1 MKKWIQKY
9 KDLKY
14 RYKLTIMM
22 ILCSLI
28 PVCVISGYTQ
38 IRTVQIMREKEQIGL
53 EQVLEQSVNSIDNR
67 IQIYTNLINY
77 LTYSSDL
84 REIME
89 KECSSDYEA
98 YLAYT
103 EIADPMFTMPQLYH
117 EEIRSITLYAENI
130 QVEHGNTLAPLSV
143 AQNQTWYSKINEKG
157 TVQWLV
163 KQGNK
168 KEILAVRKFYRQDS
182 IQAMLVL
189 TLDYNRVL
197 EPFADL
203 LTENRGG
210 LILDEQGN
218 VVYSGYRMDAPYKP
232 DKETSLN
239 YLKEHYVCIEK
250 KIEDTKWNFC
260 LYQPKEEL
268 EKSVWTLL
276 LGNIPVL
283 LLCLLLILL
292 LGYFFSR
299 KMVERLEQLTENMNQ
314 INLGLRKVTVVSQSK
329 DVIGVLVRTFTRMMD
344 EINKLISQVYEAKI
358 KLQKTEMKALQAQIN
373 PHFLYNSLSIINWKA
388 LEADNEE
395 ISRITLALST
405 YYRTSLNKGETMTIA
420 ANEIRNIDAYLQIQL
435 IMHDNSFQVIK
446 EIQED
451 ALSYSVPKLI
461 LQPLVENAIEHG
473 LDVSEKEEKW
483 LKISVCKEKDA
494 LIMAVEDN
502 GMGMSEEQAK
512 SIITYRSKGYG
523 VRNVNDRITLLYGE
537 EYHLRVKS
545 RQGEGCR
552 IEIVIPVNKE
562 EKRYE

>member
-329 DVIGVLVRTFTRMMD
+329 DEIGVLVRTFTRMMD

-473 LDVSEKEEKW
+473 LDVSEQEEKW

>member
-163 KQGNK
+163 KQGHK

-197 EPFADL
+197 ETFADL

-329 DVIGVLVRTFTRMMD
+329 DEIGVLVRTFTRMMD

>member
-28 PVCVISGYTQ
+28 PVCVISAYTQ
-38 IRTVQIMREKEQIGL
+38 MRTIQIMREKEESGL
-53 EQVLEQSVNSIDNR
+53 KQVLEQSVDSIDNR
-67 IQIYTNLINY
+67 VQIYTNLINY

-329 DVIGVLVRTFTRMMD
+329 DEIGVLVRTFTRMMD

-552 IEIVIPVNKE
+552 IEIAIPVNKE

>member
-89 KECSSDYEA
+89 KEYSSDYEA

-143 AQNQTWYSKINEKG
+143 AQNQSWYTEINEKG

-168 KEILAVRKFYRQDS
+168 KEILAVRKFYRQDK

-189 TLDYNRVL
+189 SLDYNRVL

-283 LLCLLLILL
+283 LLCLFLILL

-329 DVIGVLVRTFTRMMD
+329 DEIGVLVRTFTRMMD

-405 YYRTSLNKGETMTIA
+405 YYRTSLNKGETMTIV

-451 ALSYSVPKLI
+451 TLSYSVPKLI

>member
-189 TLDYNRVL
+189 TLDYNGVL

-329 DVIGVLVRTFTRMMD
+329 DEIGVLVRTFTRMMD

-358 KLQKTEMKALQAQIN
+358 KLQKIEMKALQAQIN

-552 IEIVIPVNKE
+552 IEIAIPVNKE

>member
-1 MKKWIQKY
+1 M
-9 KDLKY
+9 
-14 RYKLTIMM
+14 
-22 ILCSLI
+22 
-28 PVCVISGYTQ
+28 
-38 IRTVQIMREKEQIGL
+38 
-53 EQVLEQSVNSIDNR
+53 
-67 IQIYTNLINY
+67 
-77 LTYSSDL
+77 
-84 REIME
+84 
-89 KECSSDYEA
+89 
-98 YLAYT
+98 
-103 EIADPMFTMPQLYH
+103 
-117 EEIRSITLYAENI
+117 
-130 QVEHGNTLAPLSV
+130 
-143 AQNQTWYSKINEKG
+143 
-157 TVQWLV
+157 
-163 KQGNK
+163 
-168 KEILAVRKFYRQDS
+168 
-182 IQAMLVL
+182 
-189 TLDYNRVL
+189 
-197 EPFADL
+197 
-203 LTENRGG
+203 
-210 LILDEQGN
+210 
-218 VVYSGYRMDAPYKP
+218 
-232 DKETSLN
+232 
-239 YLKEHYVCIEK
+239 
-250 KIEDTKWNFC
+250 
-260 LYQPKEEL
+260 
-268 EKSVWTLL
+268 
-276 LGNIPVL
+276 
-283 LLCLLLILL
+283 LLCLFLILL

-329 DVIGVLVRTFTRMMD
+329 DEIGVLVRTFTRMMD

>member
-283 LLCLLLILL
+283 LLCLFLILL

-329 DVIGVLVRTFTRMMD
+329 DEIGVLVRTFTRMMD

>member
-38 IRTVQIMREKEQIGL
+38 IRTIQIMREKEQIGL

-89 KECSSDYEA
+89 KECSSDYKA

-329 DVIGVLVRTFTRMMD
+329 DEIGVLVRTFTRMMD

>member
-103 EIADPMFTMPQLYH
+103 EIADPLFTMPQLYH

-197 EPFADL
+197 ETFADL

-329 DVIGVLVRTFTRMMD
+329 DEIGVLVRTFTRMMD

>member
-89 KECSSDYEA
+89 KEYSSDYEA

-117 EEIRSITLYAENI
+117 EEIRSITLYTENI

-210 LILDEQGN
+210 LILDEQEN
-218 VVYSGYRMDAPYKP
+218 VVYSGYNMDKHYKL
-232 DKETSLN
+232 DKETSLK

-250 KIEDTKWNFC
+250 KIEDTKWDFC

-283 LLCLLLILL
+283 LLCLLLILF

-329 DVIGVLVRTFTRMMD
+329 DEIGVLVRTFTRMME

-451 ALSYSVPKLI
+451 TLSYSVPKLI

>member
-28 PVCVISGYTQ
+28 PVCVISAYTQ
-38 IRTVQIMREKEQIGL
+38 MRTIQIMREKEESGL
-53 EQVLEQSVNSIDNR
+53 KQVLEQSVNSIDNR

-89 KECSSDYEA
+89 KEYSSDYEA

-130 QVEHGNTLAPLSV
+130 QVEHGNTLASLSV
-143 AQNQTWYSKINEKG
+143 AQNQSWYTEINEKG

-168 KEILAVRKFYRQDS
+168 KEILAVRKFYRQDK

-189 TLDYNRVL
+189 SLDYNRVL

-283 LLCLLLILL
+283 LLCLFLILL

-329 DVIGVLVRTFTRMMD
+329 DEIGVLVRTFTRMMD

-451 ALSYSVPKLI
+451 TLSYSVPKLI

-483 LKISVCKEKDA
+483 LKISACKEKDA

>member
-197 EPFADL
+197 ETFADL

-329 DVIGVLVRTFTRMMD
+329 DEIGVRVRTFTRMMD

>member
-1 MKKWIQKY
+1 
-9 KDLKY
+9 
-14 RYKLTIMM
+14 
-22 ILCSLI
+22 
-28 PVCVISGYTQ
+28 
-38 IRTVQIMREKEQIGL
+38 
-53 EQVLEQSVNSIDNR
+53 
-67 IQIYTNLINY
+67 
-77 LTYSSDL
+77 
-84 REIME
+84 
-89 KECSSDYEA
+89 
-98 YLAYT
+98 
-103 EIADPMFTMPQLYH
+103 MFTMPQLYH
-117 EEIRSITLYAENI
+117 EEIRSITLYTENI

-218 VVYSGYRMDAPYKP
+218 AVYSGYRMDAPYKP

-283 LLCLLLILL
+283 LLCLFLILL
-292 LGYFFSR
+292 LGYFFSK

-329 DVIGVLVRTFTRMMD
+329 DEIGVLVRTFTRMMD

-405 YYRTSLNKGETMTIA
+405 YYRTSLNKGETMTIT

-451 ALSYSVPKLI
+451 TLSYSVPKLI

>member
-89 KECSSDYEA
+89 KEYSSDYEA

-143 AQNQTWYSKINEKG
+143 AQNQSWYTEINEKG

-168 KEILAVRKFYRQDS
+168 KEILAVRKFYRQDK

-189 TLDYNRVL
+189 SLDYNRVL

-218 VVYSGYRMDAPYKP
+218 VVYFGYRMDAPYKP

-283 LLCLLLILL
+283 LLCLFLILL

-329 DVIGVLVRTFTRMMD
+329 DEIGVLVRTFTRMMD

-451 ALSYSVPKLI
+451 TLSYSVPKLI

-483 LKISVCKEKDA
+483 LKISACKEKDA

>member
-38 IRTVQIMREKEQIGL
+38 IRTIQIMREKEQIGL

-89 KECSSDYEA
+89 EECSSDYEA

-168 KEILAVRKFYRQDS
+168 KEILAVRKFYRQDK

-329 DVIGVLVRTFTRMMD
+329 DEIGVLVRTFTRMMD

>member
-218 VVYSGYRMDAPYKP
+218 VVYSGYRMDALYKP

-283 LLCLLLILL
+283 LLCLFLILL

-329 DVIGVLVRTFTRMMD
+329 DEIGVLVRTFTRMMD

>member
-28 PVCVISGYTQ
+28 PVCVISAYTQ
-38 IRTVQIMREKEQIGL
+38 MRTIQIMREKEESGL
-53 EQVLEQSVNSIDNR
+53 KQVLEQSVNSIDNR

-329 DVIGVLVRTFTRMMD
+329 DEIGVLVRTFTRMMD

-552 IEIVIPVNKE
+552 IEIAIPVNKE

>member
-28 PVCVISGYTQ
+28 PVCVISAYTQ
-38 IRTVQIMREKEQIGL
+38 MRTIQIMREKEQIGL

-168 KEILAVRKFYRQDS
+168 KEILAVRKFYRQDK

-189 TLDYNRVL
+189 SLDYNRVL

-218 VVYSGYRMDAPYKP
+218 VVYSGYRIDAPYKP

-283 LLCLLLILL
+283 LLCLFLILL

-329 DVIGVLVRTFTRMMD
+329 DEIGVLVRTFTRMMD

-388 LEADNEE
+388 LEADNEG
-395 ISRITLALST
+395 ISRTTLALST

>member
-89 KECSSDYEA
+89 KEYSSDYEA

-143 AQNQTWYSKINEKG
+143 AQNQSWYTEINEKG

-168 KEILAVRKFYRQDS
+168 KEILAVRKFYRQDK

-189 TLDYNRVL
+189 SLDYNRVL

-283 LLCLLLILL
+283 LLCLFLILL

-329 DVIGVLVRTFTRMMD
+329 DEIGVLVRTFTRMMD

-451 ALSYSVPKLI
+451 TLSYSVPKLI

-483 LKISVCKEKDA
+483 LKISACKEKDA

>member
-157 TVQWLV
+157 TAQWLV

-329 DVIGVLVRTFTRMMD
+329 DEIGVLVRTFTRMMD

-552 IEIVIPVNKE
+552 IEIAIPVNKE

>member
-197 EPFADL
+197 ETFADL

-329 DVIGVLVRTFTRMMD
+329 DEIGVLVRTFTRMMD

-537 EYHLRVKS
+537 EY
-545 RQGEGCR
+545 R

>member
-89 KECSSDYEA
+89 KEYSSDYEA

-143 AQNQTWYSKINEKG
+143 AQNQSWYTEINEKG

-168 KEILAVRKFYRQDS
+168 KEILAVRKFYRQDK

-189 TLDYNRVL
+189 SLDYNRVL

-283 LLCLLLILL
+283 LLCLFLILL

-329 DVIGVLVRTFTRMMD
+329 DEIGVLVRTFTRMMD

-420 ANEIRNIDAYLQIQL
+420 ANEIRNINAYLQIQL

-451 ALSYSVPKLI
+451 TLSYSVPKLI

-483 LKISVCKEKDA
+483 LKISACKEKDA

>member
-28 PVCVISGYTQ
+28 PVCVISAYTQ
-38 IRTVQIMREKEQIGL
+38 IRTIQIMREKEQIGL

-329 DVIGVLVRTFTRMMD
+329 DEIGVLVRTFTRMMD

>member
-38 IRTVQIMREKEQIGL
+38 IRTIQIMREKEQIGL

-210 LILDEQGN
+210 LILDKQGN

-329 DVIGVLVRTFTRMMD
+329 DEIGVLVRTFTRMMD

>member
-38 IRTVQIMREKEQIGL
+38 IRTVQIMREKEEIGL

-329 DVIGVLVRTFTRMMD
+329 DEIGVLVRTFTRMMD

>member
-197 EPFADL
+197 ETFADL

-299 KMVERLEQLTENMNQ
+299 KMVERLEQLTENMNR

-329 DVIGVLVRTFTRMMD
+329 DEIGVLVRTFTRMMD

>member
-210 LILDEQGN
+210 LILDKQRN

-329 DVIGVLVRTFTRMMD
+329 DEIGVLVRTFTRMMD

-552 IEIVIPVNKE
+552 IEIAIPVNKE

>member
-130 QVEHGNTLAPLSV
+130 QVEHGNTLAPLPV

-329 DVIGVLVRTFTRMMD
+329 DEIGVLVRTFTRMMD

>member
-38 IRTVQIMREKEQIGL
+38 IRTIQIMREKEQIGL

-292 LGYFFSR
+292 LGYFSSR

-329 DVIGVLVRTFTRMMD
+329 DEIGVLVRTFTRMMD

-552 IEIVIPVNKE
+552 IEIAIPVNKE

>member
-1 MKKWIQKY
+1 MKKWVQKY

-28 PVCVISGYTQ
+28 PVCVISAYTQ
-38 IRTVQIMREKEQIGL
+38 MRTIQIMQEKEESGL
-53 EQVLEQSVNSIDNR
+53 NQVLEQSVDSIDNR
-67 IQIYTNLINY
+67 VQIYINLINY

-89 KECSSDYEA
+89 KEYRSDYEA

-103 EIADPMFTMPQLYH
+103 EIADPLFTMPQLYH

-130 QVEHGNTLAPLSV
+130 QVEHGNTLAPLFV
-143 AQNQTWYSKINEKG
+143 AQNQSWYTEINEKG

-168 KEILAVRKFYRQDS
+168 KEILAVRKFYQQDK

-218 VVYSGYRMDAPYKP
+218 VVYSGYHMDTPYKP

-260 LYQPKEEL
+260 
-268 EKSVWTLL
+268 
-276 LGNIPVL
+276 
-283 LLCLLLILL
+283 
-292 LGYFFSR
+292 
-299 KMVERLEQLTENMNQ
+299 
-314 INLGLRKVTVVSQSK
+314 
-329 DVIGVLVRTFTRMMD
+329 

-388 LEADNEE
+388 IEADNEE

-420 ANEIRNIDAYLQIQL
+420 ANEIRNIDAYLHIQL

-446 EIQED
+446 EVQED

-483 LKISVCKEKDA
+483 LKISVHKEGDT

-502 GMGMSEEQAK
+502 GIGMSEEQAR

>member
-89 KECSSDYEA
+89 KEYSSDYEA

-143 AQNQTWYSKINEKG
+143 AQNQSWYTEINEKG

-168 KEILAVRKFYRQDS
+168 KEILAVRKFYRQDK

-189 TLDYNRVL
+189 SLDYNRVL

-283 LLCLLLILL
+283 LLCLFLILL

-329 DVIGVLVRTFTRMMD
+329 DEIGVLVRTFTRMMD

-405 YYRTSLNKGETMTIA
+405 YYRTSLNKGETMTIV

-451 ALSYSVPKLI
+451 TLSYSVPKLI

-483 LKISVCKEKDA
+483 LKISACKEKDA

>member
-329 DVIGVLVRTFTRMMD
+329 DEIGVLVRTFTRMMD

-395 ISRITLALST
+395 ISRNTLALST

>member
-38 IRTVQIMREKEQIGL
+38 IRTIQIMREKEQIGL

-283 LLCLLLILL
+283 LLCLLLTLL

-329 DVIGVLVRTFTRMMD
+329 DEIGVLVRTFTRMMD

>member
-89 KECSSDYEA
+89 KEYSSDYEA

-117 EEIRSITLYAENI
+117 EEIRSITLYTENI

-218 VVYSGYRMDAPYKP
+218 AVYSGYRMDAPYKP

-283 LLCLLLILL
+283 LLCLFLILL
-292 LGYFFSR
+292 LGYFFSK

-329 DVIGVLVRTFTRMMD
+329 DEIGVLVRTFTRMMD

-405 YYRTSLNKGETMTIA
+405 YYRTSLNKGETMTIT

-451 ALSYSVPKLI
+451 TLSYSVPKLI

-483 LKISVCKEKDA
+483 LKISACKEKDA

>member
-89 KECSSDYEA
+89 KEYSSDYEA

-143 AQNQTWYSKINEKG
+143 AQNQSWYTEINEKG

-168 KEILAVRKFYRQDS
+168 KEILAVRKFYRQDK

-189 TLDYNRVL
+189 SLDYNRVL

-283 LLCLLLILL
+283 LLCLFLILL

-329 DVIGVLVRTFTRMMD
+329 DEIGVLVRTFTRMMD

-483 LKISVCKEKDA
+483 LKISACKEKDA